1 MERGSG
7 LKAMRVL
14 FSVLLIL
21 GLSLGALAQEVDSVR
36 VQTGVA
42 SYYGKRFHQRK
53 TANGEIFNMDSL
65 TAAHKYLP
73 FNTWVKVTRL
83 DTQDSVWVRINDR
96 LPKTSKRIID
106 LSRRAGTEL
115 DMREVGVTKVSL
127 QVGSINEMNA
137 LYSHFGGEPPGT
149 LRLRMYEQPIRLISK
164 PKEWCWNLGC

>member
-1 MERGSG
+1 
-7 LKAMRVL
+7 MRVIC
-14 FSVLLIL
+14 SVLLIW
-21 GLSLGALAQEVDSVR
+21 GLSFGVMAQEVDSVR

-42 SYYGKRFHQRK
+42 SFYGRRFHQRK

-106 LSRRAGTEL
+106 LSRQAATTL
-115 DMREVGVTKVSL
+115 NMRDDGITKVTL
-127 QVGSINEMNA
+127 KVGTIDEMNA
-137 LYSHFGGEPPGT
+137 LYSHFEGDPPGT
-149 LRLRMYEQPIRLISK
+149 LRLRWYEQAIRLISK
-164 PKEWCWNLGC
+164 PIDWCWNLGC